1 MASMI
6 KPIVIAILV
15 GALLLGGAYLVLA
28 NLKPSAPADAAHM
41 AEGTNAEDSG
51 DFMKSFIVFFRD
63 SCVTSA
69 KASLT
74 KNGVDPSSEANA
86 AKVDSY
92 CSCAIDG
99 VQAQL
104 NVQELLALK
113 LNPSSEPAA
122 SKMKGIVQACVEKVG
137 KIGP

>member
-1 MASMI
+1 MI
-6 KPIVIAILV
+6 KPIVIAVLV
-15 GALLLGGAYLVLA
+15 GVLLLGGAYLVRA
-28 NLKPSAPADAAHM
+28 NLKPSPPVDAAHM
-41 AEGTNAEDSG
+41 AEGTNAEDGG
-51 DFMKSFIVFFRD
+51 DFMKSFIAFFRD

-74 KNGVDPSSEANA
+74 KNGVDPSSKDNA
-86 AKVDSY
+86 AKVDDY

-104 NVQELLALK
+104 SAQELLALK

-122 SKMKGIVQACVEKVG
+122 SKMKGIVQACLGKVG

>member
-1 MASMI
+1 MI
-6 KPIVIAILV
+6 KPIVIAVLV
-15 GALLLGGAYLVLA
+15 GVLFLGGAYLVLA

-41 AEGTNAEDSG
+41 AEGTNAEAGGG
-51 DFMKSFIVFFRD
+51 DFMKSFIAFFRD

-74 KNGVDPSSEANA
+74 QNGVDPSSKDNA
-86 AKVDSY
+86 AKVDDY

-104 NVQELLALK
+104 GVQELIALK

-122 SKMKGIVQACVEKVG
+122 SKMKGIVQACLEKVG

>member
-1 MASMI
+1 MI
-6 KPIVIAILV
+6 KPAAIAVLV
-15 GALLLGGAYLVLA
+15 GIVLLGGAYLVLD
-28 NLKPSAPADAAHM
+28 NLKPSTPVDAAHT
-41 AEGTNAEDSG
+41 AEGQTAETGS
-51 DFMKSFIVFFRD
+51 DFMKSFITFFRS

-74 KNGVDPSSEANA
+74 QNGVDASSKDNV

-92 CSCAIDG
+92 CSCAVDG

-104 NVQELLALK
+104 SVQELIALK

-122 SKMKGIVQACVEKVG
+122 SKMKGIVQACVEK
-137 KIGP
+137 IGRFQ

>member
-1 MASMI
+1 MI
-6 KPIVIAILV
+6 KPIVIAVLAGV
-15 GALLLGGAYLVLA
+15 LLLGGAYLVLA
-28 NLKPSAPADAAHM
+28 NLKPSAPGDAAHM
-41 AEGTNAEDSG
+41 TEATNAEPDGG
-51 DFMKSFIVFFRD
+51 DFMKSFIAFFRD

-74 KNGVDPSSEANA
+74 QNGVDPSSKDNA

>member
-1 MASMI
+1 MI
-6 KPIVIAILV
+6 KPIVIAVLASV
-15 GALLLGGAYLVLA
+15 LLLGGAYLVLA
-28 NLKPSAPADAAHM
+28 NLKPSAPADTAHV
-41 AEGTNAEDSG
+41 AEGTNAEADGG
-51 DFMKSFIVFFRD
+51 DFMKSFIAFFRD

-74 KNGVDPSSEANA
+74 QNGVDPSSKDNA
-86 AKVDSY
+86 GKVDSY

-104 NVQELLALK
+104 SVQELIALK
-113 LNPSSEPAA
+113 LNPSSEPGA
-122 SKMKGIVQACVEKVG
+122 SKMKGIVQACLEKVG

>member
-1 MASMI
+1 MI
-6 KPIVIAILV
+6 KPIIIAVLV
-15 GALLLGGAYLVLA
+15 GVLLLGGAYLVLA

-41 AEGTNAEDSG
+41 AEGTNAEASG
-51 DFMKSFIVFFRD
+51 NDFMKSFIAFFRD

-69 KASLT
+69 KASLI
-74 KNGVDPSSEANA
+74 KNGVDPSSKDNA

-104 NVQELLALK
+104 SVQELITLK

-122 SKMKGIVQACVEKVG
+122 SKMQGIVQACLEKVG